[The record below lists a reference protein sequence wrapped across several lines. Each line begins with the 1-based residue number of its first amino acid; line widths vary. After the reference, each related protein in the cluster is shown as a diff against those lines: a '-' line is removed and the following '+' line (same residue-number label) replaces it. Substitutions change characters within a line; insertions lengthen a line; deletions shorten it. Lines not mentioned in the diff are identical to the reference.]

1 MHGGKL
7 IWWEGWRTGGRE
19 LAGAP
24 SLSAPRCNG
33 EGFLAQNDVA
43 AQGVLTIQSSVVH
56 MVSVTACDG
65 VLSSS
70 SS

>member
-1 MHGGKL
+1 MNGGKL
-7 IWWEGWRTGGRE
+7 IWWEGWLTGGRE

-24 SLSAPRCNG
+24 SLSALRCNG
-33 EGFLAQNDVA
+33 EGFFAQNDVA
-43 AQGVLTIQSSVVH
+43 VQGVLTICSSVVH